1 MLKASEAWALTKK
14 YDKYAEQLTEIEE
27 VIKQEA
33 ERGESCTWWY
43 CENMTAH
50 ERNKLAERLKEF
62 GYVTHAGGGTI
73 YINWRNAKEDYIR

>member
-33 ERGESCTWWY
+33 ERGGNATWWY
-43 CENMTAH
+43 CENMTAY
-50 ERNKLAERLKEF
+50 ERIKLAERLKEF
-62 GYVTHAGGGTI
+62 GYITRAGEDTI